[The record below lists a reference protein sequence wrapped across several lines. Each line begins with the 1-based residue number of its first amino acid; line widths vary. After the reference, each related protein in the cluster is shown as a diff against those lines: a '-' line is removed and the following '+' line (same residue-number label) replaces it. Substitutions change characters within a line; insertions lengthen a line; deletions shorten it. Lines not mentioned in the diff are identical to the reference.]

1 VFWPDKV
8 RGAVLQTLSQEK
20 RQAIPAHSIVLEPLK
35 TEFDPAGRHVARQAQ
50 ESGFGSNVKCTA
62 CRLFFLQGE
71 LTPDR
76 LNELTSALLLDPVVE
91 RVATDKPDVQHTVDV
106 AYLPGVT
113 DTEGENLLKAAHQL
127 GFIEVT
133 KASRAT
139 RYYFQFEQPVSVEKL
154 EQFVSRELANEVI
167 ETHSVDKPISAPF
180 IVNLEKPAV
189 AEPVPLRSL
198 NSEDLVKL
206 STSLRLALD
215 LSEMESLQNHYEGL
229 GKEPTRCELETF
241 AQTWSEHCVH
251 KTFRASIEY
260 TENGKTTTVDG
271 LLPILR
277 KATEELNL
285 DWVVSAFVDNAG
297 IVNFTPE
304 WDIAIKAE
312 THNHP
317 SALEPFGGA
326 NTGIGGVIRDI
337 LGVSARPFANWDVL
351 CFGPLEATPPEGS
364 LPARKVMTGVV
375 RGIADYG
382 NKMGIPTVAGG
393 VYFHEGYLANPLVY
407 AGCLGILP
415 HAPRPT
421 EVKAGDRIVLIGG
434 KTGRDGLG
442 GATFSSLEMDTTTAQ
457 ECGTAVQIGHPIAE
471 KVASVLLL
479 QAFEEG
485 LYNAVTDCGAGGLAS
500 AIGEMAD
507 ELGAVVHLERVPTKY
522 PGLSPRELWLSEAQ
536 ERMVCSVP
544 AEKWSR
550 LKVLAEVHDTVCV
563 DLGHFGNDGRLQ
575 LFYEDVSF
583 ADLSTDFLHG
593 GIPRRHLKAE
603 WSPPNIQ
610 ETPVEVTPEK
620 ALLALLADPNICS
633 REPLL
638 RYYDFEVQG
647 GTSIKPLTDKGGPS
661 DGTAV
666 VPYEWQS
673 EEDPPAVVLGC
684 GLNPWLTELDPRL
697 GTLSAI
703 DEAIRN
709 IVSVGADPSKI
720 SLLDNF
726 SWGNPKLPDRL
737 GKLTRSVLACAEGSK
752 LYKAPFVSGK
762 DSLNN
767 EFKLPDG
774 TRRAIPGTILISA
787 VGCLPKVSLRVP
799 SNFQNLGDIIYLL
812 GPEQNALG
820 GSAYLRRFEGSSSEF
835 PESYDK
841 APEMYAA
848 FHQAVTR
855 KLVESCHD
863 LSEGGLAVAL
873 AECCLSSDLGALVT
887 TASDTLFGEG
897 PSRLLVTVT
906 PENESDFLESVKG
919 FPTRRLG
926 LVTGDAHLSIEGVM
940 KLSVSQLKEAFKGEC
955 FAALAHTK
963 ESRPQSGPK
972 DFSPIPPAVTGE
984 PKVAVLRA
992 PGINREQDVALAV
1005 KLAGGRPEFL
1015 DPQSGKSLKDYAMV
1029 VLPGGFSF
1037 GDDLGA
1043 GRLWALSLQ
1052 PLLDELRRFA
1062 LGDGAILGICNG
1074 FQALLKSGLLLQEGE
1089 SATLAFND
1097 SDHFECRWVD
1107 LEICSGTKS
1116 VFTEGLNGFL
1126 RCPVAHGEGRLLTSP
1141 EQARDFKKSRTPLL
1155 YSEADYPMN
1164 PNGSLER
1171 MASLCNARGNVMGLM
1186 PHPENNVLSWQSH
1199 PGDPGAESGLALFRN
1214 ALRNLS

>member
-1 VFWPDKV
+1 V
-8 RGAVLQTLSQEK
+8 QTLSQEK
-20 RQAIPAHSIVLEPLK
+20 QQVIPVHAIILEPLK
-35 TEFDPAGRHVARQAQ
+35 AEFDPAGRHVARQAK
-50 ESGFGSNVKCTA
+50 EWGFGSEVECTA
-62 CRLFFLQGE
+62 CRLFFLQGHLTPERLAE
-71 LTPDR
+71 LT
-76 LNELTSALLLDPVVE
+76 EALLLDPVVE
-91 RVATDKPDVQHTVDV
+91 RVAFEAPKVQHTVDV
-106 AYLPGVT
+106 ALLPGVT
-113 DTEGENLLKAAHQL
+113 DTEGDNLLRAARQL
-127 GFIEVT
+127 GFDEVS
-133 KASRAT
+133 KASKAT
-139 RYYFQFEQPVSVEKL
+139 RYYFQFDQAVSEDRL
-154 EQFVSRELANEVI
+154 GQFVARELANEVI
-167 ETHSVDKPISAPF
+167 ETYRVDEPVPAPF
-180 IVNLEKPAV
+180 IVNVEKPAV
-189 AEPVPLRSL
+189 PETVELRSL
-198 NSEDLVKL
+198 DNEQLVKL
-206 STSLRLALD
+206 SEDLRLALD
-215 LSEMESLQNHYEGL
+215 AKEMEALKSYYTDL

-251 KTFRASIEY
+251 KTFRAKIDY
-260 TENGKTTTVDG
+260 TEEGRTQTIDG

-277 KATEELNL
+277 QATEELDL

-326 NTGIGGVIRDI
+326 NTGVGGVIRDI

-351 CFGPLEATPPEGS
+351 CFGPLESTPPEGS
-364 LPARKVMTGVV
+364 LPAKQVMTGVV

-421 EVKAGDRIVLIGG
+421 EIEDGDRIVLIGG

-479 QAFEEG
+479 DACAEG

-536 ERMVCSVP
+536 ERMVCAVP
-544 AEKWSR
+544 AENWSK
-550 LKVLAEVHDTVCV
+550 LKMLAAVHDTVCV

-575 LFYEDVSF
+575 LYYEDQSF
-583 ADLSTDFLHG
+583 ADLATDFLHG
-593 GIPRRHLKAE
+593 GIPRRHMQAE
-603 WSPPNIQ
+603 WSPSEVEERQVSVSPQ
-610 ETPVEVTPEK
+610 E
-620 ALLALLADPNICS
+620 ALLALLAEPNICS

-661 DGTAV
+661 DGVAV
-666 VPYEWQS
+666 VPYEWQN
-673 EEDPPAVVLGC
+673 EQDPPAVVLGC

-697 GTLSAI
+697 GTLSAL

-709 IVSVGADPSKI
+709 AVAVGADPSKI

-737 GKLTRSVLACAEGSK
+737 GKLTRSVLACAEGSR
-752 LYKAPFVSGK
+752 LHRAPFVSGK

-787 VGCLPKVSLRVP
+787 VGCLPQVSLRVP
-799 SNFQNLGDIIYLL
+799 SDFQNARDAIYLL
-812 GPEQNALG
+812 GPEQSALG
-820 GSAYLRRFEGSSSEF
+820 GSAYLRLFDGSSGQF
-835 PESYDK
+835 PQAYEQ
-841 APEMYAA
+841 APKMYAA
-848 FHQAVTR
+848 YHQAVMR
-855 KLVESCHD
+855 GLVASCHD

-873 AECCLSSDLGALVT
+873 AECCLGSGLGARVAT
-887 TASDTLFGEG
+887 GADTLFGEA
-897 PSRLLVTVT
+897 PSRFLVTVSA
-906 PENESDFLESVKG
+906 EHESDFLEALKD
-919 FPTRRLG
+919 FPLRKLG
-926 LVTGDAHLSIEGVM
+926 TVSQESNLAIEDLID
-940 KLSVSQLKEAFKGEC
+940 LSVSELREAFRGEC
-955 FAALAHTK
+955 FAALTHAVETRTD
-963 ESRPQSGPK
+963 ESDKSYAAV
-972 DFSPIPPAVTGE
+972 PPVVTGQ
-984 PKVAVLRA
+984 PKVAILRA
-992 PGINREQDVALAV
+992 PGINREQDMALAI
-1005 KLAGGRPEFL
+1005 KLAGGQPEFL
-1015 DPQSGKSLKDYAMV
+1015 DPTSARTLKDYAMV

-1043 GRLWALSLQ
+1043 GRLWALSLK
-1052 PLLDELRRFA
+1052 PLLDELRGFA
-1062 LGDGAILGICNG
+1062 EGDGAILGVCNG
-1074 FQALLKSGLLLQEGE
+1074 FQALLKSGLLLEEGE

-1107 LEICSGTKS
+1107 LEICTSTKS
-1116 VFTEGLNGFL
+1116 LFTEGLNGFI
-1126 RCPVAHGEGRLLTSP
+1126 RCPVAHGEGRLLTTP
-1141 EQARDFKKSRTPLL
+1141 AQARNFREESRTPLL
-1155 YSEADYPMN
+1155 YNRSDYPSN

-1171 MASLCNARGNVMGLM
+1171 MAALCNARGNVMGLM
-1186 PHPENNVLSWQSH
+1186 PHPENNVMRWQSH